1 MRLQHQR
8 IRTAL
13 KAAVAVVLL
22 AGSVTAQTPRKLTIE
37 DTRRLAL
44 EFNRTYLEAQQDE
57 VKAEGDITKARAG
70 ALPEINLNANYNR
83 NFIIPSFFITGTDL
97 ANPGGESRTIEFQT
111 SFKNNFGATISLKQS
126 IWQGGKVFT
135 ALQIA
140 RLYKNYSTEVADQVK
155 ASVIYQAEVL
165 YYTTI
170 LNRSRLAVLQKDFE
184 ANSYNLEVVEKSYS
198 QGLVSEYEL
207 LRARVEKSNLIPQIL
222 AAESQVR
229 LSEKRLKSF
238 LGLDLGESLSLVER
252 TDDTTLSSLP
262 PLPSAK
268 NRALA
273 RRPEVLQLDYLTDI
287 TGKAISVAK
296 AEYWPSLKA
305 VSSYNWSSQS
315 DALTLDENISRS
327 LTAGLELT
335 FPIFSGLE
343 RSGTVSQAKADHI
356 QTRLKAAQL
365 DDDVRLQVEEAYDR
379 ILQAKKS
386 LDVTGETIAQAE
398 EGLKI
403 ANLRY
408 ESGVGT
414 QLEVLSAQA
423 ALTDARNAQAEA
435 LFFFREA
442 RARLKRDATIDLET
456 IGAEE

>member
-1 MRLQHQR
+1 
-8 IRTAL
+8 
-13 KAAVAVVLL
+13 
-22 AGSVTAQTPRKLTIE
+22 
-37 DTRRLAL
+37 
-44 EFNRTYLEAQQDE
+44 
-57 VKAEGDITKARAG
+57 
-70 ALPEINLNANYNR
+70 
-83 NFIIPSFFITGTDL
+83 
-97 ANPGGESRTIEFQT
+97 
-111 SFKNNFGATISLKQS
+111 
-126 IWQGGKVFT
+126 
-135 ALQIA
+135 
-140 RLYKNYSTEVADQVK
+140 
-155 ASVIYQAEVL
+155 
-165 YYTTI
+165 
-170 LNRSRLAVLQKDFE
+170 
-184 ANSYNLEVVEKSYS
+184 VVEKSYS